1 MKIISSKEFIILQT
15 QQIAVNGDQS
25 LLRPMNIGVKTAG
38 PLWVN
43 FTLLVSFL
51 LTILNFSLF
60 FLLAYTIP
68 LWGIEVARE
77 YGVACMIA
85 PVTESMWSW
94 WNLFTVY
101 DSWGIDQSNLT
112 ADCITYGVFV
122 CFWKEKYSIWYVY
135 YSMIVIWKSIFYDNG
150 MISDSTQNLFIVED
164 DLIRSKYFPLDYQNF
179 HSFHTSQLHIQFLF
193 TPKMPT
199 KRSPITPKRKSAE
212 INESSSDE
220 EIKVYTHVWQI

>member
-1 MKIISSKEFIILQT
+1 MRDRGSTGIWCRLYDRPSYRVDVIMMKSFHR
-15 QQIAVNGDQS
+15 
-25 LLRPMNIGVKTAG
+25 LRLM
-38 PLWVN
+38 
-43 FTLLVSFL
+43 
-51 LTILNFSLF
+51 
-60 FLLAYTIP
+60 
-68 LWGIEVARE
+68 R
-77 YGVACMIA
+77 
-85 PVTESMWSW
+85 
-94 WNLFTVY
+94 
-101 DSWGIDQSNLT
+101 GIDQSNLT